1 MLAYKDFE
9 LNDHAVAEQNA
20 PYLISQEKIEKVM
33 SQFKTHRCA
42 MDFDQTLFIG
52 CSGEAFDKKRK
63 RESDDDHN
71 KNV

>member
-1 MLAYKDFE
+1 MLAYKALE

-20 PYLISQEKIEKVM
+20 RYLISQEKIEKMM

-42 MDFDQTLFIG
+42 MDFDQTFLIG
-52 CSGEAFDKKRK
+52 CSGDAFDKKRK
-63 RESDDDHN
+63 RESDDDHD